1 MAPFAGPVDCL
12 GPCRSEGTVRRRVP
26 LKALNTLPNSAAF
39 RYLPTA
45 MGTLTLL
52 VDGRVHCPL
61 APSSRASEPSDL
73 LVGGGRILQMAP
85 AGALREL
92 GSGPLAGSLRVL
104 DLEGRAVIPG
114 LVDAHVHLGGGGGEG
129 GFRSRVPRVEL
140 GALVAAGVTSVVGVL
155 GTDGATRTMRE
166 LVACAYAMREEGLSA
181 WCYTGNYH
189 LPVMTLTGSVK
200 DDVVFV
206 EPILGVGELAL
217 SDHRSSQP
225 TFDELVR
232 VASDAYVGGLTAGK
246 VGILHLHMGDGPRG
260 LDLVRRALSE
270 TELPARIFQPTH
282 LNRNRALWAEAKSLA
297 RQPRA
302 PLFDVTAFPPDDD
315 PETLSASAAVLD
327 WRAEGL
333 PYTRLSVSSDGGGCL
348 PVFEDGKMVGMG
360 VGSAATLLQTVRELV
375 AAHVP
380 LAEAVAP
387 MTAHPAAAL
396 GLSNKGRITA
406 GADAD
411 LVVLDER
418 LEPWLVMAGGRLL
431 LEGGELTSAGRGTF
445 GASKREG
452 GGEPRTEVAR

>member
-1 MAPFAGPVDCL
+1 
-12 GPCRSEGTVRRRVP
+12 
-26 LKALNTLPNSAAF
+26 
-39 RYLPTA
+39 
-45 MGTLTLL
+45 MGALTLL

-61 APSSRASEPSDL
+61 TLAGSASASLRAVVSAGQASPSPRSVPSPREPEPSDL
-73 LVGGGRILQMAP
+73 LIGGGRILQIAP
-85 AGALREL
+85 AGTLRALGAGPLGAALRVIE
-92 GSGPLAGSLRVL
+92 
-104 DLEGRAVIPG
+104 LEGRAVIPG

-140 GALVAAGVTSVVGVL
+140 QALVQAGVTSVVGVL

-206 EPILGVGELAL
+206 DPILGVGELAL

-225 TFDELVR
+225 TFEELVR

-246 VGILHLHMGDGPRG
+246 PGILHLHMGDGPRG
-260 LDLVRRALSE
+260 LELIRRALAE

-282 LNRNRALWAEAKSLA
+282 LNRNRRLWAEARDLA
-297 RQPRA
+297 REPKA

-327 WRAEGL
+327 WLAEGL
-333 PYTRLSVSSDGGGCL
+333 PFTRLSVSSDGGGCL
-348 PVFEDGKMVGMG
+348 PIFEDGRMVGMG
-360 VGSAATLLQTVRELV
+360 VGSAATLLQAVRELV
-375 AAHVP
+375 AAGVP
-380 LAEAVAP
+380 LAQAVAP

-396 GLSNKGRITA
+396 GLERKGRIA
-406 GADAD
+406 DGADAD
-411 LVVLDER
+411 LVVLDED
-418 LEPWLVMAGGRLL
+418 LAPWLVMAGGQVL
-431 LEGGELTSAGRGTF
+431 LESGELSSAGRGTF
-445 GASKREG
+445 GAIARGG
-452 GGEPRTEVAR
+452 GGETTAEVLR